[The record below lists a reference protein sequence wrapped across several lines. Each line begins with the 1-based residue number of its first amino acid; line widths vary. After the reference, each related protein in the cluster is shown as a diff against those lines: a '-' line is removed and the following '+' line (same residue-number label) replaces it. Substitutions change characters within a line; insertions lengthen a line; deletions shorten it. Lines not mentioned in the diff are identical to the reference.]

1 MTRSTLTLSTTL
13 KTAIA
18 AIGLA
23 SGLAMTTTA
32 QADYPEQ
39 DVRLIIPYGPGGAT
53 DILFRLISQEAEK
66 TLGESIVPVNMAG
79 AGATLG
85 SRNVKDADPD
95 GYTLLGSHDTIAL
108 SKLAGTVDYS
118 FDAFEPIALLTQ
130 TINIP
135 TAHANHP
142 VQSAEEI
149 ADYVS
154 ENPGQVRFS
163 MIPSSTDHFFW
174 AQFFQEAGIDM
185 ADVRLVGY
193 PDTGEQV
200 SALMAEEVD
209 FAMFNL
215 PSGGAFFEDG
225 TFRALGIAHPERLD
239 SMPDVPTLR
248 EQGIEM
254 DHSTSRGVFAPKG
267 TPQEVV
273 DTIANAYE
281 QALENEEVQSRIE
294 NEFGSV
300 VRFLAGEDYQAF
312 LDENEAALSAA
323 AENIDF
329 QN

>member
-1 MTRSTLTLSTTL
+1 MMRSKLTLSTTL
-13 KTAIA
+13 A

-23 SGLAMTTTA
+23 SSLAMAPTA

-39 DVRLIIPYGPGGAT
+39 DIRLIIPFGPGGAT

-66 TLGESIVPVNMAG
+66 TLGESIVPINMAG

-118 FDAFEPIALLTQ
+118 YDAFEPVALLTQ

-135 TAHANHP
+135 TTYASHP
-142 VQSAEEI
+142 VQSADEI

-154 ENPGQVRFS
+154 EHPGQVRFS

-193 PDTGEQV
+193 PDTGQQV

-209 FAMFNL
+209 FAIFNL
-215 PSGGAFFEDG
+215 PSGGAFLEDG
-225 TFRALGIAHPERLD
+225 TFRALGTAHPERLA
-239 SMPDVPTLR
+239 SMPDVATLR

-254 DHSTSRGVFAPKG
+254 DNSTSRGIFAPKG
-267 TPQEVV
+267 TPSEVI
-273 DTIANAYE
+273 DTIAEAYG
-281 QALENEEVQSRIE
+281 QALENEQVQSRIE

-300 VRFLAGEDYQAF
+300 VYFLTGDDYRAF
-312 LDENEAALSAA
+312 LDANEAALSAA

>member
-1 MTRSTLTLSTTL
+1 MIRNKLTFLF
-13 KTAIA
+13 A
-18 AIGLA
+18 AFGLA
-23 SGLAMTTTA
+23 VAGSA

-39 DVRLIIPYGPGGAT
+39 DIRLVIPYGPGGAT
-53 DILFRLISQEAEK
+53 DIIFRLISQEAEQH
-66 TLGESIVPVNMAG
+66 LGESIVPVNQAG

-118 FDAFEPIALLTQ
+118 YDAFEPIALLTQ
-130 TINIP
+130 TINLP
-135 TAHANHP
+135 VAHANHE
-142 VQSAEEI
+142 VKSADEI
-149 ADYVS
+149 ADYVE
-154 ENPGQVRFS
+154 ENPGEVRFS

-174 AQFFQEAGIDM
+174 VQFFDAAGIDM

-200 SALMAEEVD
+200 SALLAEEID

-215 PSGGAFFEDG
+215 PSAGQFFEDG
-225 TFRALGIAHPERLD
+225 SFTPLGIAHPERLD
-239 SMPDVPTLR
+239 SLPDVATLR

-254 DHSTSRGVFAPKG
+254 DHSTSRGLFAPKG
-267 TPQEVV
+267 TPQEVQ
-273 DTIANAYE
+273 DTLAEAYGK
-281 QALENEEVQSRIE
+281 ALEDEEVRSRIE

-300 VRFLAGEDYQAF
+300 VRFLAGDDYQDF

>member
-1 MTRSTLTLSTTL
+1 MTRLKFTLSTTL
-13 KTAIA
+13 A

-23 SGLAMTTTA
+23 SSMAIATPA

-66 TLGESIVPVNMAG
+66 ALGESIVPVNMAG

-85 SRNVKDADPD
+85 SRHVKDADPD

-142 VQSAEEI
+142 VQSADEI

-200 SALMAEEVD
+200 SALLAEEVD

-225 TFRALGIAHPERLD
+225 TFRPLGIAHPERLD

-267 TPQEVV
+267 TSQEVI
-273 DTIANAYE
+273 DTIADAYGE
-281 QALENEEVQSRIE
+281 ALENEDVQSRIE

-300 VRFLAGEDYQAF
+300 VRFLRGDDYQAF

>member
-1 MTRSTLTLSTTL
+1 MTRSTFTLSTTL
-13 KTAIA
+13 STTLA

-23 SGLAMTTTA
+23 SSMAIASTA

-39 DVRLIIPYGPGGAT
+39 DIRLIIPYGPGGAT

-118 FDAFEPIALLTQ
+118 FDAFEPVALLTQ

-142 VQSAEEI
+142 VQSADEI

-174 AQFFQEAGIDM
+174 AQFFQETGIDM

-215 PSGGAFFEDG
+215 PSGGAFFQDG
-225 TFRALGIAHPERLD
+225 TFRALGIAHPERLE
-239 SMPDVPTLR
+239 SMPDVATLR

-254 DHSTSRGVFAPKG
+254 DHSTSRGIFAPKG
-267 TPQEVV
+267 TPQEVL
-273 DTIANAYE
+273 DTIANAYG

-300 VRFLAGEDYQAF
+300 VRFLAGDDYQAF

>member
-1 MTRSTLTLSTTL
+1 MTRSRLTLTL
-13 KTAIA
+13 A

-23 SGLAMTTTA
+23 SGVSLAGTA

-39 DVRLIIPYGPGGAT
+39 DIRLIIPYGPGGAT
-53 DILFRLISQEAEK
+53 DIIFRLVSQEAEK
-66 TLGESIVPVNMAG
+66 HLGESIVPVNMAG

-85 SRNVKDADPD
+85 SRNVKDARPD

-118 FDAFEPIALLTQ
+118 YDAFEPIALLTQ

-142 VQSAEEI
+142 VQNADEI
-149 ADYVS
+149 ADYVR

-174 AQFFQEAGIDM
+174 VQFFDAAGIDM

-225 TFRALGIAHPERLD
+225 TFRPLGVAHPERLD
-239 SMPDVPTLR
+239 SLSEVATLR

-254 DHSTSRGVFAPKG
+254 DHSTSRGIFAPEG
-267 TPQEVV
+267 TPQEVLDAV
-273 DTIANAYE
+273 ADAYG
-281 QALENEEVQSRIE
+281 QALENEEVRSRIE

-300 VRFLAGEDYQAF
+300 IRFLAGDDYLEF
-312 LDENEAALSAA
+312 LDGNEAALTAA

>member
-18 AIGLA
+18 ALGLA
-23 SGLAMTTTA
+23 SGLAMTSTA

-39 DVRLIIPYGPGGAT
+39 DIRLIIPYGPGGAT

-135 TAHANHP
+135 TAHTNHP
-142 VQSAEEI
+142 VQSADEI

-254 DHSTSRGVFAPKG
+254 DHSTSRGIFAPKG
-267 TPQEVV
+267 TPQDVV

>member
-1 MTRSTLTLSTTL
+1 MTRSKFTLSTTL
-13 KTAIA
+13 A

-23 SGLAMTTTA
+23 SSLAIATTA

-39 DVRLIIPYGPGGAT
+39 DIRLIIPYGPGGAT

-66 TLGESIVPVNMAG
+66 NLGESIVPVNMAG

-85 SRNVKDADPD
+85 SRNVKDAEPD

-142 VQSAEEI
+142 VQSADEI

-239 SMPDVPTLR
+239 SMPDVATLR
-248 EQGIEM
+248 EQGIAM
-254 DHSTSRGVFAPKG
+254 DHSTSRGIFAPKG
-267 TPQEVV
+267 TPQEVL
-273 DTIANAYE
+273 DTIADAYG

-300 VRFLAGEDYQAF
+300 VRFLAGDDYQTF

>member
-1 MTRSTLTLSTTL
+1 MTRSTFTLSTTL
-13 KTAIA
+13 STTLA

-23 SGLAMTTTA
+23 SSMAIASTA

-39 DVRLIIPYGPGGAT
+39 DIRLIIPYGPGGAT

-118 FDAFEPIALLTQ
+118 FDAFEPVALLTQ

-142 VQSAEEI
+142 VQSADEI

-174 AQFFQEAGIDM
+174 K
-185 ADVRLVGY
+185 
-193 PDTGEQV
+193 
-200 SALMAEEVD
+200 
-209 FAMFNL
+209 
-215 PSGGAFFEDG
+215 
-225 TFRALGIAHPERLD
+225 RASIWPMCA
-239 SMPDVPTLR
+239 
-248 EQGIEM
+248 
-254 DHSTSRGVFAPKG
+254 
-267 TPQEVV
+267 
-273 DTIANAYE
+273 
-281 QALENEEVQSRIE
+281 
-294 NEFGSV
+294 
-300 VRFLAGEDYQAF
+300 
-312 LDENEAALSAA
+312 
-323 AENIDF
+323 
-329 QN
+329 

>member
-1 MTRSTLTLSTTL
+1 MTRSTFTLSTTL
-13 KTAIA
+13 A

-23 SGLAMTTTA
+23 SSMAIASTA

-39 DVRLIIPYGPGGAT
+39 DIRLIIPYGPGGAT

-135 TAHANHP
+135 TTHANHP
-142 VQSAEEI
+142 VQSADEI

-154 ENPGQVRFS
+154 EHPGQVRFS

-193 PDTGEQV
+193 PDTGQQV
-200 SALMAEEVD
+200 SALLAEEID

-225 TFRALGIAHPERLD
+225 SFRPLGIAHPERLD

-254 DHSTSRGVFAPKG
+254 DHSTSRGIFAPKG
-267 TPQEVV
+267 TPQEVL
-273 DTIANAYE
+273 DTIADAYG
-281 QALENEEVQSRIE
+281 QALENEEVSSRIE

-300 VRFLAGEDYQAF
+300 VRFLAGDDYQAF

>member
-23 SGLAMTTTA
+23 SGLAMTATA

>member
-1 MTRSTLTLSTTL
+1 MTRLKFTLSTT
-13 KTAIA
+13 IA
-18 AIGLA
+18 AIGFA
-23 SGLAMTTTA
+23 SSMAIATTA

-39 DVRLIIPYGPGGAT
+39 DIRLIIPYGPGGAT

-85 SRNVKDADPD
+85 SRNVKDASPD

-118 FDAFEPIALLTQ
+118 FDAFEPVALLTQ

-135 TAHANHP
+135 AAHANHD
-142 VQSAEEI
+142 VQSADEI
-149 ADYVS
+149 ADYVR

-200 SALMAEEVD
+200 SALMAEEID

-225 TFRALGIAHPERLD
+225 TFRALGIAHPERLE

-248 EQGIEM
+248 ELGIEM
-254 DHSTSRGVFAPKG
+254 DHSTSRGIFAPKG
-267 TPQEVV
+267 TPQEVL
-273 DTIANAYE
+273 DTIAEAYG
-281 QALENEEVQSRIE
+281 QALENEQVQSRIE

>member
-18 AIGLA
+18 ALGLA

-39 DVRLIIPYGPGGAT
+39 DIRLIIPYGPGGAT

-142 VQSAEEI
+142 VQSADEI

-254 DHSTSRGVFAPKG
+254 DHSTSRGIFAPKG
-267 TPQEVV
+267 TPQDVV

>member
-1 MTRSTLTLSTTL
+1 MAFVS
-13 KTAIA
+13 A
-18 AIGLA
+18 
-23 SGLAMTTTA
+23 A

-39 DVRLIIPYGPGGAT
+39 DIRLIIPYGPGGAT
-53 DILFRLISQEAEK
+53 DIIFRLISQEAEQY
-66 TLGESIVPVNMAG
+66 LGESIVPVNMAG

-85 SRNVKDADPD
+85 SRNVKDASPD

-135 TAHANHP
+135 STYAGHAVN
-142 VQSAEEI
+142 SADEI

-174 AQFFQEAGIDM
+174 AQFFEEAGIDM

-193 PDTGEQV
+193 PDTGQQV

-215 PSGGAFFEDG
+215 PSGGAFYEDG
-225 TFRALGIAHPERLD
+225 TFKPLGIAHPERLD
-239 SMPDVPTLR
+239 SLPEVATLR
-248 EQGIEM
+248 EQGINM

-267 TPQEVV
+267 TPQEVL
-273 DTIANAYE
+273 DTVAQAYG
-281 QALENEEVQSRIE
+281 QALENEQVKSRIE

-300 VRFLAGEDYQAF
+300 VRFLAGDDYQAF
-312 LDENEAALSAA
+312 LTENEAALSAA

>member
-1 MTRSTLTLSTTL
+1 MTRSIFTLSTTL
-13 KTAIA
+13 A

-23 SGLAMTTTA
+23 SSMAISATA

-39 DVRLIIPYGPGGAT
+39 DIRLIIPYGPGGAT

-85 SRNVKDADPD
+85 SRNVKDATPD

-118 FDAFEPIALLTQ
+118 FDAFEPVALLTQ

-135 TAHANHP
+135 TAHANHD
-142 VQSAEEI
+142 VQSADEI
-149 ADYVS
+149 ADYVR

-200 SALMAEEVD
+200 SALMAEEID

-248 EQGIEM
+248 ELGIEM
-254 DHSTSRGVFAPKG
+254 DHSTSRGIFAPLG
-267 TPQEVV
+267 TPQEVI
-273 DTIANAYE
+273 DTLADAYG
-281 QALENEEVQSRIE
+281 QALENEQVQSRIE

-300 VRFLAGEDYQAF
+300 VRFLAGDDYQAF

>member
-1 MTRSTLTLSTTL
+1 MTRSKLALSTTL
-13 KTAIA
+13 A
-18 AIGLA
+18 AIGLT
-23 SGLAMTTTA
+23 SSLALLSTA
-32 QADYPEQ
+32 HADYPEQ
-39 DVRLIIPYGPGGAT
+39 DIRLIIPYGPGGAT
-53 DILFRLISQEAEK
+53 DIIFRLVSQEAEQH
-66 TLGESIVPVNMAG
+66 LGASIVPVNMAG

-85 SRNVKDADPD
+85 SRNVKDATPD

-118 FDAFEPIALLTQ
+118 YDAFEPIALLTQ

-135 TAHANHP
+135 TTYAGHP
-142 VQSAEEI
+142 VESAADI
-149 ADYVS
+149 ADYVR

-193 PDTGEQV
+193 PDTGQQV

-215 PSGGAFFEDG
+215 PSGGAFYEDG
-225 TFRALGIAHPERLD
+225 TFKPLGIAHPERLD
-239 SMPDVPTLR
+239 SMPDVATLR

-254 DHSTSRGVFAPKG
+254 DHSTSRGIFAPKG
-267 TPQEVV
+267 TPQEVLDAV
-273 DTIANAYE
+273 AEAYG
-281 QALENEEVQSRIE
+281 QALEEEQVQSRIE

-312 LDENEAALSAA
+312 LEENEAALSAA

>member
-1 MTRSTLTLSTTL
+1 MTRSKLRLT
-13 KTAIA
+13 TAIA

-23 SGLAMTTTA
+23 SSLAFTGTA

-39 DVRLIIPYGPGGAT
+39 DIRLIIPYGPGGAT
-53 DILFRLISQEAEK
+53 DIIFRLISQEAEQY
-66 TLGESIVPVNMAG
+66 LGESIVPVNMAG

-135 TAHANHP
+135 TAHANHE
-142 VQSAEEI
+142 VQSADEI
-149 ADYVS
+149 ADYVR

-200 SALMAEEVD
+200 SALLAEEID

-215 PSGGAFFEDG
+215 PSGGSFFEEG
-225 TFRALGIAHPERLD
+225 TFRPLAIAHPERLE

-248 EQGIEM
+248 ELGIEM
-254 DHSTSRGVFAPKG
+254 DHSTSRGIFAPKG
-267 TPQEVV
+267 TPQEIQ
-273 DTIANAYE
+273 DTIAEAYG

-300 VRFLAGEDYQAF
+300 VRFLAGDDYLEF

>member
-1 MTRSTLTLSTTL
+1 MTRSKLALSTTL
-13 KTAIA
+13 A
-18 AIGLA
+18 AIGLT
-23 SGLAMTTTA
+23 SSLALLSTA
-32 QADYPEQ
+32 HADYPEQ
-39 DVRLIIPYGPGGAT
+39 DIRLIIPYGPGGAT
-53 DILFRLISQEAEK
+53 DIIFRLVSQEAEQH
-66 TLGESIVPVNMAG
+66 LGASIVPVNMAG

-85 SRNVKDADPD
+85 SRNVKDATPD

-118 FDAFEPIALLTQ
+118 YDAFEPIALLTQ

-135 TAHANHP
+135 TTYAGHP
-142 VQSAEEI
+142 VESAADI
-149 ADYVS
+149 ADYVR

-174 AQFFQEAGIDM
+174 AQFFQEAGINM

-193 PDTGEQV
+193 PDTGQQV

-215 PSGGAFFEDG
+215 PSGGAFYEDG
-225 TFRALGIAHPERLD
+225 TFKPLGIAHPERLD
-239 SMPDVPTLR
+239 SMPDVATLR

-254 DHSTSRGVFAPKG
+254 DHSTSRGIFAPKD
-267 TPQEVV
+267 TPQEVLDAV
-273 DTIANAYE
+273 AEAYG
-281 QALENEEVQSRIE
+281 QALEEEQVQSRIE

-312 LDENEAALSAA
+312 LEENEAALSAA

>member
-1 MTRSTLTLSTTL
+1 MTRSKLTLSTTL
-13 KTAIA
+13 A

-23 SGLAMTTTA
+23 SSLSIATTA
-32 QADYPEQ
+32 HADYPEQ

-85 SRNVKDADPD
+85 SRNVKDANPD

-135 TAHANHP
+135 TTYSNHP
-142 VQSAEEI
+142 VQSADEI

-154 ENPGQVRFS
+154 EHPGQVRFS

-174 AQFFQEAGIDM
+174 SQFFQEAGIDM

-193 PDTGEQV
+193 PDTGQQV
-200 SALMAEEVD
+200 SALLAEEVD

-225 TFRALGIAHPERLD
+225 TFRALGIAHSERLD

-248 EQGIEM
+248 EQNINM
-254 DHSTSRGVFAPKG
+254 DHSTSRGIFAPKG
-267 TPQEVV
+267 TPQEII
-273 DTIANAYE
+273 DTLSDAYGN
-281 QALENEEVQSRIE
+281 ALENEEVRSRIE

-300 VRFLAGEDYQAF
+300 VRFLAGDDYQTF